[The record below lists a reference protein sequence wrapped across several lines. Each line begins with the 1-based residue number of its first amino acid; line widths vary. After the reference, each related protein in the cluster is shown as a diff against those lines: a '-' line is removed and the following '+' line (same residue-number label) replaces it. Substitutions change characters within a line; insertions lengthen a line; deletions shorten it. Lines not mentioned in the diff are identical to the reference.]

1 MKKFLLIILFCLPT
15 VIIAQTSHTVNTGM
29 FYYSPSVLNINL
41 GDTVFWIN
49 EGGNHNVDFVTSS
62 LTGLSFNNPESFVS
76 IPTSSIEIYSHVF
89 TISGTYYYDCSV
101 YGHAA
106 SGMTG
111 SIIVNSINSINEQSN
126 NRELI
131 KVIDLLGRESKVL
144 KNQTLYYI
152 YDDGTVEK
160 KIIIE

>member
-1 MKKFLLIILFCLPT
+1 MKKLLIILFCLPLA
-15 VIIAQTSHTVNTGM
+15 IIAQTSHTVNAGM
-29 FYYSPSVLNINL
+29 LYFSPCVLNINL

-49 EGGNHNVDFVTSS
+49 EGGNHNVNFDTNT

-89 TISGTYYYDCSV
+89 TISGTYSYDCSV
-101 YGHAA
+101 YGH
-106 SGMTG
+106 SQGGMTG

-126 NRELI
+126 TQKKVEVFEILGFSSNKIYNNI
-131 KVIDLLGRESKVL
+131 K
-144 KNQTLYYI
+144 I
-152 YDDGTVEK
+152 YRYSDGTVEK